1 MRDGI
6 DDIIEKPD
14 LSPFIRDIIEDGK
27 FDNDLLEDSAL
38 FIVDDAIDEAK
49 EAEEELLKGESL
61 ADSEMID
68 LIDDG
73 DMIDDALSEGFL
85 SKIKGAFSKGNSN
98 QNSSK
103 PVGIFGHMAQTRSA
117 IQKGQDLEDYG
128 KELLA
133 KNAKMID
140 RARAAS
146 HAY

>member
-73 DMIDDALSEGFL
+73 DMIDDALS
-85 SKIKGAFSKGNSN
+85 
-98 QNSSK
+98 
-103 PVGIFGHMAQTRSA
+103 
-117 IQKGQDLEDYG
+117 
-128 KELLA
+128 
-133 KNAKMID
+133 
-140 RARAAS
+140 
-146 HAY
+146 